1 MVYIVKDLTDC
12 QLVEAACRGDVDSFG
27 TLYER
32 HYASMVSVAYCLLG
46 DRHLAEDAAQEAFA
60 VACRDIERLRRA
72 DRFVSWLRGIC
83 RNVAK
88 GIRKSRIT
96 PPAVEGAFCRTDEP
110 SDSGSDGAV
119 REAVMALPP
128 RCREVVLLHYFNG
141 ISHKHVAGVLGISPE
156 AVHGRLVRAR
166 RKIAAHLKYNSRS
179 REQS

>member
-1 MVYIVKDLTDC
+1 MKDLTDC
-12 QLVEAACRGDVDSFG
+12 QLVEAARRGDVDSFG
-27 TLYER
+27 VLYGR
-32 HYASMVSVAYCLLG
+32 NYASMVSVAYSLLG

-60 VACRDIERLRRA
+60 IACRDMGRLRRA

-88 GIRKSRIT
+88 GIRRSRMT
-96 PPAVEGAFCRTDEP
+96 ALAVEGAPARPDEP
-110 SDSGSDGAV
+110 SDSRSDKAV

-128 RCREVVLLHYFNG
+128 RYREVVLLHYFNG